1 MFLLVADV
9 CIAEDEWT
17 YITTGDHN
25 VSFYIN
31 TSTLRVDSSKR
42 KIWIMSDY
50 EKGNITNPQM
60 LSIKRQDE
68 FDCKEEKYRSIYAVF
83 YSGNMG
89 SGDTVGSS
97 GEGGITP
104 IVPGSIGEYLSKAV
118 CSLKKPMKK

>member
-1 MFLLVADV
+1 MHKAILLMFLLVADV

-42 KIWIMSDY
+42 KIWIMSDF

-83 YSGNMG
+83 QLFPLIHRHKENKAIQRSLKISFRELLTKLQYY
-89 SGDTVGSS
+89 
-97 GEGGITP
+97 
-104 IVPGSIGEYLSKAV
+104 GSIN
-118 CSLKKPMKK
+118 